1 MQYYNFSARVTADQ
15 LRKTPNRNQ
24 WVTPCSPHPPL
35 PRLSERRLQGQI
47 PIILTQQNTAAI
59 HKRSQATNFSPLN
72 WSLSLIRLGG
82 RGQIR
87 VPMLFKVI
95 CSQPGTANRAESIFW
110 ICLELEVNLMWWLC
124 VPCFCRWSMT
134 PPTVNA
140 YYNPT
145 KNEMVLPAGIL
156 QAPFYSRSWPKYV

>member
-15 LRKTPNRNQ
+15 LRKPPNRNQ
-24 WVTPCSPHPPL
+24 WVAPL
-35 PRLSERRLQGQI
+35 CTSSFRGGGTLRWEHI
-47 PIILTQQNTAAI
+47 PIILTQRNTATI
-59 HKRSQATNFSPLN
+59 HKCSQATGFSLLN
-72 WSLSLIRLGG
+72 WSLSLIRLWG

-87 VPMLFKVI
+87 VPMPSKLI
-95 CSQPGTANRAESIFW
+95 CSQPGKAGSVESIFT
-110 ICLELEVNLMWWLC
+110 ICSDLDVGNAPWLF
-124 VPCFCRWSMT
+124 VPRFFCRWSMT

-156 QAPFYSRSWPKYV
+156 